1 MITFE
6 ELINVIENDA
16 TEGNVKYIAENLLEA
31 INDWPKENLNE
42 PSELILELKKQII
55 GKLTFENI
63 IRFKKTL
70 NVEKDT
76 WKIESLSSVLEIFR
90 IESGENVDA
99 EIELELI
106 LERITKR

>member
-1 MITFE
+1 MITSE

-16 TEGNVKYIAENLLEA
+16 TESSVKYIAENLLEA
-31 INDWPKENLNE
+31 INDWPTENLNE
-42 PSELILELKKQII
+42 PSELISELKKQVI

-63 IRFKKTL
+63 NRFQKTL

-76 WKIESLSSVLEIFR
+76 WKVESLSSVLEIFR
-90 IESGENVDA
+90 KESGENVDT
-99 EIELELI
+99 EIELEKI